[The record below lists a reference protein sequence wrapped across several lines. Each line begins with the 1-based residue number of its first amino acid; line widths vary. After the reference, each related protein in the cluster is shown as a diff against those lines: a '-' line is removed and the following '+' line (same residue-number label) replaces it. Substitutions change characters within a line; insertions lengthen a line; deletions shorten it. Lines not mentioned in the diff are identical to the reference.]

1 MYCVMIQLEF
11 DSMSPSLLTRWIA
24 RVILRT
30 SPFQSIALQVDVEAS
45 SGLVVPLGDLPAQ
58 PGGNPVNRNWTTLK
72 LCQRTIQHNRY
83 GGWYNVLAIR
93 SDGSQLS
100 VAEGPKVHILSKDYR
115 LMTTL
120 GEGSMS
126 FSVNL
131 WGLAFDLKQNILVS
145 DLDNNRVC
153 RVSQKNTLLQTISC
167 SKRSTFKHP
176 GGVTVDTT
184 GRIFIC
190 DSGNHCVSVHS
201 ESGSPLHSFGSSG
214 KADTQ
219 FNYPSDLDCS
229 PDHHLYIADTFNRRI
244 CVYRYSQKSVSC
256 KFVRW
261 FHTKYEPTCIAYAAD
276 NHLIVTAMQS
286 DAVMVYTTIGNLVH
300 EFGGREQF
308 RAPTGVAVD
317 AAGVV
322 YISDSLNNRIQVF

>member
-1 MYCVMIQLEF
+1 MQI
-11 DSMSPSLLTRWIA
+11 
-24 RVILRT
+24 
-30 SPFQSIALQVDVEAS
+30 DVVAS
-45 SGLVVPLGDLPAQ
+45 SGLVVPLSDLPAQ

-72 LCQRTIQHNRY
+72 LCQRTIQHKRC
-83 GGWYNVLAIR
+83 GGRYNVLAIR

-100 VAEGPKVHILSKDYR
+100 VAEGPKVHILSKDYC

-120 GEGSMS
+120 GEGSIS

-167 SKRSTFKHP
+167 SKHSTFKHP
-176 GGVTVDTT
+176 GGVAVDAD

-229 PDHHLYIADTFNRRI
+229 PDHHLYIADTFNSRI
-244 CVYRYSQKSVSC
+244 CVYHYNKKSVSS
-256 KFVRW
+256 KFVSCFR
-261 FHTKYEPTCIAYAAD
+261 TKYEPTCIAYAAG

-286 DAVMVYTTIGNLVH
+286 DAVMVYNTRGNLVH
-300 EFGGREQF
+300 EFGGRDQF

-317 AAGVV
+317 AAGTV
-322 YISDSLNNRIQVF
+322 YISDSLNDRIQVF